1 MYKQINI
8 FYDTNTSLKTKAHN
22 LHLNIECLL
31 VLPVNPLSN
40 NPQTKY
46 PPLFFIQASTI
57 ERFSY

>member
-8 FYDTNTSLKTKAHN
+8 FYDTNTLSLKTKAHN

-46 PPLFFIQASTI
+46 PPLFLYKHQ
-57 ERFSY
+57 R